1 MTFISMR
8 TVPASLCREQSEG
21 DDQRAERVCEMD
33 VIRRGFE
40 ARQEAGK
47 AGSRREPVDQ
57 RNADEYDADN
67 AENPWHWPS
76 HCAGLAEASASGNLF
91 LWLSSVLRFS
101 RSRLRPAQAPGG

>member
-33 VIRRGFE
+33 VMRRGFE
-40 ARQEAGK
+40 ARQETGK

-57 RNADEYDADN
+57 RYADENDADN

-76 HCAGLAEASASGNLF
+76 HGAGLTEAPATGNLF
-91 LWLSSVLRFS
+91 LWLSSARRLS
-101 RSRLRPAQAPGG
+101 RSRPRPAQARGG

>member
-1 MTFISMR
+1 LGLILR
-8 TVPASLCREQSEG
+8 AQRDASPSRKLILGDKLKPDDGDREQSEG

-76 HCAGLAEASASGNLF
+76 HDAGLAEA
-91 LWLSSVLRFS
+91 
-101 RSRLRPAQAPGG
+101 